1 MTKYGIDRHFSL
13 LSIRPNDSTTD
24 GSSREELPIRRAEK
38 SKEDIEH
45 HKPVGARF
53 AARTPKKQDGW
64 GRAKSS
70 NCDPSQVSGSGITTA
85 SKYSKYLRVPP
96 NSPDGGSTETT
107 PKGKTSVDATP
118 KEDFK
123 RPYTTKMTKET
134 NRTDDDDDATVTKEN
149 IDHRATHQRSK
160 ETNQTESRF
169 EDLVMQMRLS
179 KCNPPESDDSGSET
193 EKEDSAA
200 KRAAARKRRETAKEH
215 VIAQGKNKNDK
226 DEQDPPTK
234 DGLGK
239 KESVEDKQGP
249 PTKEDLGKKVMP
261 KGINSS

>member
-1 MTKYGIDRHFSL
+1 MTEYGIDRHFSL
-13 LSIRPNDSTTD
+13 LSIRPNDSTPD
-24 GSSREELPIRRAEK
+24 GSSREELPIRRADK

-45 HKPVGARF
+45 HKPAGARF

-70 NCDPSQVSGSGITTA
+70 NWDPSQVSGSGITTA
-85 SKYSKYLRVPP
+85 SKKYSKYLRVPP
-96 NSPDGGSTETT
+96 NSPDGGSTEMT

-123 RPYTTKMTKET
+123 RPYTTQMTKET
-134 NRTDDDDDATVTKEN
+134 NRTDNDDDATVPKEN
-149 IDHRATHQRSK
+149 IDHRATHQMPK
-160 ETNQTESRF
+160 EINQTESRF

-215 VIAQGKNKNDK
+215 VITQGKNKNDK

-234 DGLGK
+234 
-239 KESVEDKQGP
+239 
-249 PTKEDLGKKVMP
+249 EDLGKKVRP